1 MDPST
6 IIAQLLSGTG
16 VSVSQLPSQVD
27 FSLGNILR
35 ALIILILMYFVARIF
50 QRILR
55 RALRHWKLEPS
66 AERVILQV
74 AFYLVIGLGVIW
86 ALGGFGLSVVLLGI
100 AVGFALKDL
109 IENFA
114 AGLLLLGTRPFQPGD
129 WIEVNNI
136 EGVVEEVGWRG
147 TFVDT
152 FDGRRVILP
161 NSMLVKNVVTNNSR
175 KPELRSTMHL
185 TVDLSSDFT
194 EVESLILNALKGIEG
209 IAQDPP
215 PTVLIDSMT
224 GSAMNL
230 LLWIWITEPL
240 QRRRRTI
247 SAALNAVKEALVSN
261 EIQMNPTA
269 TAPLLSKNSNTK

>member
-1 MDPST
+1 
-6 IIAQLLSGTG
+6 
-16 VSVSQLPSQVD
+16 
-27 FSLGNILR
+27 
-35 ALIILILMYFVARIF
+35 
-50 QRILR
+50 
-55 RALRHWKLEPS
+55 
-66 AERVILQV
+66 
-74 AFYLVIGLGVIW
+74 
-86 ALGGFGLSVVLLGI
+86 
-100 AVGFALKDL
+100 FALKDL

-129 WIEVNNI
+129 WNEVNNI

-230 LLWIWITEPL
+230 LLWI
-240 QRRRRTI
+240 
-247 SAALNAVKEALVSN
+247 
-261 EIQMNPTA
+261 
-269 TAPLLSKNSNTK
+269 